1 MFSSKDRND
10 KDHPYRSGLKRELED
25 AKGVY
30 IFFDSRGQAIYVG
43 KAKQNLWKE
52 MNFAFNRKRESV
64 QKIKRVKH
72 PETRVQYKTS
82 YEKTRQI
89 FESAVPLHEI
99 AYYFS
104 AYAVEIGMI
113 DELESLLI
121 RSFANDLLNVQ
132 MGRFEQQ
139 RKKKRTAKR

>member
-1 MFSSKDRND
+1 
-10 KDHPYRSGLKRELED
+10 
-25 AKGVY
+25 
-30 IFFDSRGQAIYVG
+30 
-43 KAKQNLWKE
+43 
-52 MNFAFNRKRESV
+52 
-64 QKIKRVKH
+64 
-72 PETRVQYKTS
+72 VQYKTS
-82 YEKTRQI
+82 SEKSRQI
-89 FESAVPLHEI
+89 IESAVPLHEI

-104 AYAVEIGMI
+104 AYEVEVGMI